1 MPHDAQVSLLDS
13 KGAKTGFLSVQL
25 VPYPADREAEA
36 RAARDAAMASGGN
49 GADADD
55 GALAAGAFTQGRIEE
70 IMGRAIVIDLCI
82 KKAMGLPATRNASV
96 QVRMRIV
103 CLPFNE
109 HSAIRP

>member
-1 MPHDAQVSLLDS
+1 
-13 KGAKTGFLSVQL
+13 
-25 VPYPADREAEA
+25 
-36 RAARDAAMASGGN
+36 MANGNGGN

-103 CLPFNE
+103 CAHRSKGSLPF
-109 HSAIRP
+109 SLRVYP